1 MSVSPKTPDA
11 GGVAE
16 LRRLYERADRFARE
30 IAGFRKLR
38 TALEKLEASRDDL
51 NAKSMAEV
59 RKSRRFAL
67 QLTLAVLGIVTTAVL
82 GIWRIVTAT

>member
-1 MSVSPKTPDA
+1 MIVSPKTPDA

-51 NAKSMAEV
+51 NAMAEV

-67 QLTLAVLGIVTTAVL
+67 QLALAVLGIVTTAVL

>member
-30 IAGFRKLR
+30 IAGFRIR
-38 TALEKLEASRDDL
+38 TTVRTRPPYR
-51 NAKSMAEV
+51 NAETDTAEPNM
-59 RKSRRFAL
+59 SAAICAWSNS
-67 QLTLAVLGIVTTAVL
+67 TCG
-82 GIWRIVTAT
+82 